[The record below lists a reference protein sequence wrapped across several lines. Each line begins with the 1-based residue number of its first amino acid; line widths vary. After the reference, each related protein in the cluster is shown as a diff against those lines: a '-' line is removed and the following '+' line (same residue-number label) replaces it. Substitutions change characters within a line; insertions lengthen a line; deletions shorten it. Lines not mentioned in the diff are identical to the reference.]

1 MVEVSKPDYLSL
13 VNQNGS
19 GFNISELVTSIV
31 ASEIEPKR
39 SLQNTKL
46 EKTESAISGI
56 GFLNAQSTKTQ
67 SNFST
72 ISADNFY
79 EISSSNASAVEVKA
93 TDETKLTSITRNISD
108 VTIAKRMVFELPG
121 FSSSDTFTETLSID
135 FGTWSQASTAS
146 SSTISHPSLL
156 EEGKTY
162 KILRADGNGDSFDQ
176 HTRDPHDPS
185 STAQYMFPTDG
196 ASTPKLSM
204 GSYFRAGAAISDA
217 NYDFQEVDNYAFT
230 QKSGTSTVT
239 INAGND
245 TLSLQQMVSLLD
257 AVDGIDAN
265 LVQKSEGSTQ
275 YSVVISSENTGLD
288 NGFKIK
294 SSLTGDDAQRWQTS
308 LFDGADTAHNNTLT
322 QAAQNAEF
330 KLDGVSVTRSDNV
343 VSDIID
349 GAQIN
354 LNMDLVG
361 SAVVSFERSEGAIR
375 QTLNDTIF
383 SLNEFKTE
391 IDRLTFI
398 DVEGDENGPLAMD
411 TAATR
416 IKSNFKKLP
425 VEPLVG
431 HGSDPIYLSQLGI
444 KTNSS
449 GEFYLDETT
458 FEKTLSNNPDFFSA
472 LKDIN
477 LSSDSQFATVT
488 KSQYTTIPSGT
499 YTVSKDG
506 DQWKF
511 GDTNLTQIDLDS
523 GGSRF
528 TSVTYPGLVIETI
541 DRNPANFQVFSGNS
555 FAQKIIDSMTD
566 ILALNSPLVS
576 AEDTYKNL
584 SVDIEER
591 LEKLEEREKLITS
604 RYTEQF
610 GAMEQSMSQFN
621 STKTML
627 ENFIEAWKKQK

>member
-108 VTIAKRMVFELPG
+108 VTIAKRMVFEFPG

-146 SSTISHPSLL
+146 SSTISHPTLL

-162 KILRADGNGDSFDQ
+162 KILRADGNGDAFDQ

-185 STAQYMFPTDG
+185 STAQYMFPTDSV
-196 ASTPKLSM
+196 STPKLSV
-204 GSYFRAGAAISDA
+204 GAYFRAGAAISDA

-361 SAVVSFERSEGAIR
+361 SAVVSFERSESAIR

-383 SLNEFKTE
+383 SLNEFRTE
-391 IDRLTFI
+391 IDRLTYI
-398 DVEGDENGPLAMD
+398 DVDGDANGPLAME
-411 TAATR
+411 TAATM
-416 IKSNFKKLP
+416 IKSSFKKLFL
-425 VEPLVG
+425 EPIKG
-431 HGSDPIYLSQLGI
+431 YGSDAIYVSQLGI

-449 GEFYLDETT
+449 GEYYLDEAT
-458 FEKTLSNNPDFFSA
+458 FAKTLAANPEYFSA
-472 LKDIN
+472 LKDSN
-477 LSSDSQFATVT
+477 LSTSSGSATVR
-488 KSQYTTIPSGT
+488 KSQ
-499 YTVSKDG
+499 
-506 DQWKF
+506 
-511 GDTNLTQIDLDS
+511 
-523 GGSRF
+523 F
-528 TSVTYPGLVIETI
+528 TSVPPDNYLLANDGGQWKLGDISLTQADLDNGGSKFTTSTYPGLVIETTE
-541 DRNPANFQVFSGNS
+541 RVPSSFYVYVGTS
-555 FAQKIIDSMTD
+555 FAQKILNLTES
-566 ILALNSPLVS
+566 ILETESNINNAQ
-576 AEDTYKNL
+576 ETYKNM
-584 SVDIEER
+584 SIDIEAR
-591 LEKLEEREKLITS
+591 LEKLAEREKLIS
-604 RYTEQF
+604 ARFTEQF
-610 GAMEQSMSQFN
+610 GSMEQSMSQFN
-621 STKTML
+621 STKSLL
-627 ENFIEAWKKQK
+627 ENFVEAWKKQ